1 MADYIFYSAPDTGE
15 NYNATKTLT
24 NQFTISTGTFLLNDA
39 VYIPYGNVKGVYAI
53 CINVGTRT
61 FQFDNEIYS
70 DVPNSFSSTSSIHW
84 DAGADILYNDVSSYK
99 ILSEVERGLYSNAYK
114 TYSSSV
120 NYKLIINSQ
129 RRQFFLD
136 TQYKSTKELILA
148 DGVVFVD
155 TCDNVA
161 YGVGFE
167 GSDFD
172 VFKNKFKSSLEFNIA
187 TR

>member
-15 NYNATKTLT
+15 NFSATKTVA
-24 NQFTISTGTFLLNDA
+24 NQFTISSGTFLLNDA
-39 VYIPYGNVKGVYAI
+39 VYIPYNNIKGVYAI
-53 CINVGTRT
+53 CITPATRT
-61 FQFDNEIYS
+61 FQFDNEIYT
-70 DVPNSFSSTSSIHW
+70 DVPNSFSSTSSSHW
-84 DAGADILYNDVSSYK
+84 DAGADILYNDVSSYR
-99 ILSEVERGLYSNAYK
+99 ISSQIERGLYSNAYK
-114 TYSSSV
+114 PYSSSID
-120 NYKLIINSQ
+120 YKLIIGSQ
-129 RRQFFLD
+129 RRQFFSE
-136 TQYKSTKELILA
+136 TQYKSTKQLILA
-148 DGVVFVD
+148 NDVVFVD

>member
-15 NYNATKTLT
+15 NFSATKTLA

-39 VYIPYGNVKGVYAI
+39 VYIPYSDVKGVYAI
-53 CINVGTRT
+53 CVDTVTRT

-70 DVPNSFSSTSSIHW
+70 DVPNSFSSTSSSHW
-84 DAGADILYNDVSSYK
+84 DAGADILYNDVSSYSV
-99 ILSEVERGLYSNAYK
+99 LSEVERGLYSNAYK
-114 TYSSSV
+114 TYNSSV
-120 NYKLIINSQ
+120 KYSLVINSQ
-129 RRQFFLD
+129 RRQFFTD
-136 TQYKSTKELILA
+136 TQYKSTKQLVLA
-148 DGVVFVD
+148 DDVVFVD

-172 VFKNKFKSSLEFNIA
+172 IFNNKFKSSLEFNIA

>member
-1 MADYIFYSAPDTGE
+1 MADYIFYSVPDTGE
-15 NYNATKTLT
+15 TYNATKTLA
-24 NQFTISTGTFLLNDA
+24 NQFTISSGTFLLNDV
-39 VYIPYGNVKGVYAI
+39 VYIPYNNVKGVYAI
-53 CINVGTRT
+53 CINAGTKT

-70 DVPNSFSSTSSIHW
+70 GVPNSFSSTSSEHW
-84 DAGADILYNDVSSYK
+84 DAAARLVYNDVSSYK